1 MQTINVALVDDHH
14 VVRRGMRSFFEFFP
28 DVRVVGEAATAE
40 EALTL
45 LAGWAPDVVVMDL
58 LLPGGM
64 DGIEATRQALRL
76 CPETHVVVLTA
87 YTDDARAAAALRAGA
102 IGYVRKDARPEF
114 LLEVVRAAAEGR
126 SMVDP
131 GVLIGED
138 PRLGQVDGLTPREQE
153 VLRLVA
159 RGLSNREIAAELVL
173 GEETVKSHVGSI
185 LGKLGLA
192 GRAQVASAA
201 LRLGLIRPDEV

>member
-1 MQTINVALVDDHH
+1 
-14 VVRRGMRSFFEFFP
+14 
-28 DVRVVGEAATAE
+28 
-40 EALTL
+40 
-45 LAGWAPDVVVMDL
+45 
-58 LLPGGM
+58 
-64 DGIEATRQALRL
+64 
-76 CPETHVVVLTA
+76 VLN
-87 YTDDARAAAALRAGA
+87 G
-102 IGYVRKDARPEF
+102 
-114 LLEVVRAAAEGR
+114 
-126 SMVDP
+126 VDP
-131 GVLIGED
+131 RPGLADE
-138 PRLGQVDGLTPREQE
+138 LTPREQE

>member
-1 MQTINVALVDDHH
+1 MQTIRLALVDDHH
-14 VVRRGMRSFFEFFP
+14 VVRRGMRSFFESFA
-28 DVRVVGEAATAE
+28 DVLVVGEAATAE

-45 LAGWAPDVVVMDL
+45 IADWAPDVVVMDL

-64 DGIEATRQALRL
+64 DGIEATRQALHL

-87 YTDDARAAAALRAGA
+87 YTDGARAAAALRAGA
-102 IGYVRKDARPEF
+102 IGYVRKDSRPEF
-114 LLEVVRAAAEGR
+114 LLEVVRAASNGR
-126 SMVDP
+126 SLVDS
-131 GVLIGED
+131 GALNGED
-138 PRLGQVDGLTPREQE
+138 PWPGQVDRLTPRELE

-173 GEETVKSHVGSI
+173 GEETVKSHVGNL
-185 LGKLGLA
+185 LGKMGLA

>member
-1 MQTINVALVDDHH
+1 M
-14 VVRRGMRSFFEFFP
+14 
-28 DVRVVGEAATAE
+28 GEAATAE

-45 LAGWAPDVVVMDL
+45 LAGWSPDVVVMDL

-64 DGIEATRQALRL
+64 DGIEATRRALRL
-76 CPETHVVVLTA
+76 YPDTHIVVLTA

-102 IGYVRKDARPEF
+102 TGYVRKDASPEF
-114 LLEVVRAAAEGR
+114 LLEVVRAAANGR

-131 GVLIGED
+131 AVAGLD
-138 PRLGQVDGLTPREQE
+138 DGQTAQTDDLSPRELV
-153 VLRLVA
+153 VLRLLA
-159 RGLSNREIAAELVL
+159 KGLSNREIAAELVL
-173 GEETVKSHVGSI
+173 GEETVKSHVGNI
-185 LGKLGLA
+185 LGKLSLS

>member
-1 MQTINVALVDDHH
+1 MQAIRVALVDDHH
-14 VVRRGMRSFFEFFP
+14 VVRRGMRSFLESFA
-28 DVRVVGEAATAE
+28 DIRVVGEAATAE

-45 LAGWAPDVVVMDL
+45 LTQWAPDVVVMDL

-64 DGIEATRQALRL
+64 DGIEATRQSLRL
-76 CPETHVVVLTA
+76 CPAARVVILTA

-102 IGYVRKDARPEF
+102 TGYVRKDASPEF
-114 LLEVVRAAAEGR
+114 LLKVVRAAADGR

-131 GVLIGED
+131 AVAG
-138 PRLGQVDGLTPREQE
+138 LGDGGTAQIDDLSPRELV
-153 VLRLVA
+153 VLRLLA
-159 RGLSNREIAAELVL
+159 KGLSNREIATELML